1 MRREILFLWLHPFL
15 KCGFALFSVDL
26 HQPRFLVNN
35 FFIIIHRNNT
45 GKRRQLFPSASRS
58 HPFCVRFSQKRARV
72 SFSQRARRRSISLS
86 LPPTALWARSQFLY
100 LHSTPAS
107 EIFGRKCYMYLHT
120 TTLNTQTRV
129 VFKTKA
135 NRVWWKKLL
144 TRLRSDFHK
153 CKDA

>member
-1 MRREILFLWLHPFL
+1 MSREILFLWLHPFL

-58 HPFCVRFSQKRARV
+58 HPLCVRFSQKRARV

-107 EIFGRKCYMYLHT
+107 EIFGRKCYMYLHCI
-120 TTLNTQTRV
+120 RPHEIH
-129 VFKTKA
+129 
-135 NRVWWKKLL
+135 RRWWFLKPKQIECDEKI
-144 TRLRSDFHK
+144 THSFAKRFP
-153 CKDA
+153 